1 MNNTRRLLL
10 LLVPLAAAL
19 GPIAASSPAGAA
31 ASGGTTIERQDVT
44 GSTVVCPDTVLTVTS
59 GVFKIV
65 THETLTPSGAY
76 HLAVQANAQGVK
88 AVAPN
93 GAAYQVPGGFWV
105 ETNVTP
111 GATTQNEVDVLN
123 VVGQG
128 GAPNFTVRGVVH
140 LTVNANGNVTALV
153 NHFTSTGDCTA

>member
-10 LLVPLAAAL
+10 LLVPLAVVA

-31 ASGGTTIERQDVT
+31 ASSGTTIDRQDVT
-44 GSTVVCPDTVLTVTS
+44 GEPVVCPDTVLAVTS

-76 HLAVQANAQGVK
+76 HLGVEANAQGIK
-88 AVAPN
+88 AVAPT
-93 GAAYQVPGGFWV
+93 GATYQVPGGFRM
-105 ETNVTP
+105 ETNLTP
-111 GATTQNEVDVLN
+111 GATTQTEVDVLN

-128 GAPNFTVRGVVH
+128 SAPNFTVHGVVH
-140 LTVNANGNVTALV
+140 LTVDANGNVTALV
-153 NHFTSTGDCTA
+153 NHFRSTGDCTP